1 GRQNQSPWARGG
13 IIDRGYLQ
21 QQTEA
26 LIERFDIRARGPE
39 STAKSRSGG
48 NVQKGVLAREFTAHA
63 DRLPIDQPP
72 RGVDIGAQES
82 IHAEIMRQR
91 EAGKAILVI
100 SVQLDELIALADR
113 ILVMFG
119 GTIMGE
125 IAGDRVNEEEIGML
139 MAGVVPDSQ
148 SKTVGAV

>member
-1 GRQNQSPWARGG
+1 
-13 IIDRGYLQ
+13 
-21 QQTEA
+21 
-26 LIERFDIRARGPE
+26 
-39 STAKSRSGG
+39 
-48 NVQKGVLAREFTAHA
+48 VLAREFTGSA
-63 DRLPIDQPP
+63 DCLLIDQPT

-125 IAGDRVNEEEIGML
+125 IAGDRVDEEEIGML